1 MRTYHRTF
9 FHPNPNP
16 QPNLNLN
23 PNPNPEPNSHPNPN
37 PNPNSNPNPSDHAPL
52 PPFLEVASEIEGED
66 GEFSSYKI
74 SLHA

>member
-1 MRTYHRTF
+1 MLI
-9 FHPNPNP
+9 PNPI
-16 QPNLNLN
+16 
-23 PNPNPEPNSHPNPN
+23 PNPISNPTPIPNPI
-37 PNPNSNPNPSDHAPL
+37 SNPNPSDHAPL